1 MGALTNFRELVVWQK
16 GHSLVL
22 NVYKVTNS
30 FPRSE
35 QFGLT
40 NQLRRASVSITSN
53 IAEGFSRQSIKE
65 KIQFYYV
72 AHGSLSEV
80 ENQTQIAFDLSYISE
95 NEYRNLLS
103 QAQTVG
109 KLLNSLI
116 SSTKFRE

>member
-1 MGALTNFRELVVWQK
+1 MVVWQK